1 MNINLEFFF
10 ADYYELSEGSVY
22 YGTRCEDIMLCSHFV
37 PFTPQQQ
44 NALTFYTLDFNL
56 SRKKVIDDFCLYL
69 APMDFDNLMFQAA
82 RGNVNYIIVDE
93 FDEEIF
99 DLYNAIKYAEAP
111 YDRIE
116 IIRPATWEYVLVCI
130 NDQSI
135 TVSLSDKV
143 PQTLAGEVEAYDYFQ
158 IKSLLDDRDDKKR
171 LKCPDGIKIE
181 WNLEEFLQDLLS
193 DQYPQNV
200 EIVCKWAGA
209 TSLLFSD

>member
-1 MNINLEFFF
+1 MNFINFFPEEYF
-10 ADYYELSEGSVY
+10 ELCEGTVY
-22 YGTRCEDIMLCSHFV
+22 HGTRYDDILSYSYFV
-37 PFTPQQQ
+37 PFIPPQK
-44 NALTFYTLDFNL
+44 NALTFYNLDFC
-56 SRKKVIDDFCLYL
+56 SGRKKVTDEFCRFL
-69 APMDFDNLMFQAA
+69 APMDFDNLMFQVA
-82 RGNVNYIIVDE
+82 RGNVHYIIVNE
-93 FDEEIF
+93 FNEETC

-116 IIRPATWEYVLVCI
+116 IIRPATWEYVLDCI

-193 DQYPQNV
+193 DQYPRNV
-200 EIVCKWAGA
+200 EILSKWASA